1 MLRYF
6 FSDFSFHVLLQMI
19 QVSSMDSSS
28 KTLIACRPEFEPIL
42 ATTLAIIVEWHLRQP
57 QLPQAL
63 LRGPQSFTHVGGPT
77 RKLGAAQVADIPADP
92 AVHR

>member
-1 MLRYF
+1 MLQYF

-19 QVSSMDSSS
+19 QVMDSSS
-28 KTLIACRPEFEPIL
+28 KILKACRPEFEPIL
-42 ATTLAIIVEWHLRQP
+42 ATTLAIIVELHRRQA
-57 QLPQAL
+57 QLLQAL

-77 RKLGAAQVADIPADP
+77 RKLGAAQVADIRADP